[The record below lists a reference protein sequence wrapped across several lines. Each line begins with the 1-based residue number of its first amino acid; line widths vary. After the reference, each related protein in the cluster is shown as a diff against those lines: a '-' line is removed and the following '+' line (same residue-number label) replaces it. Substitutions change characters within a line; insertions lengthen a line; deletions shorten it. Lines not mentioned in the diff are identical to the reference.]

1 MQMER
6 NSASDEQYR
15 ASPRAKLHRLSLR
28 REVWNHDVIGIS
40 MRVWMSGGTSKFC
53 MLDDV
58 SSGASVRV
66 VVHRIQWPLEEVLI
80 PRTLHGQAGASGV

>member
-1 MQMER
+1 
-6 NSASDEQYR
+6 
-15 ASPRAKLHRLSLR
+15 
-28 REVWNHDVIGIS
+28 
-40 MRVWMSGGTSKFC
+40 MSGGTSKFC